1 MPFESPLETSHELA
15 NQINL
20 LANRLKA
27 KNLLLGTAESCTG
40 GLLAAQLTSFA
51 GSSKWFDRAII
62 TYSNQAKI
70 SLLGVLPET
79 IQQHGAVSET
89 CARAMLEGLL
99 KQVDIGVAIT
109 GIAGPDGGSIDKPVG
124 TVWFAF
130 GQQGHPPSTRLEQF
144 EGSREA
150 IRLQAC
156 AFALQQLTQMLQ

>member
-1 MPFESPLETSHELA
+1 MPFEDTLEAGHKLT

-20 LANRLKA
+20 LADRLKA

-40 GLLAAQLTSFA
+40 GLFAAQLTSVA
-51 GSSKWFDRAII
+51 GSSKWFDRALI
-62 TYSNQAKI
+62 TYSNEAKI
-70 SLLGVLPET
+70 SLLTVSPDT

-89 CARAMLEGLL
+89 CAHAMLEGLL

-124 TVWFAF
+124 SVWFAF
-130 GQQGHPPSTRLEQF
+130 GQKNQTARTYLKHFQGD
-144 EGSREA
+144 REK

-156 AFALQQLTQMLQ
+156 AFALEQLLLMLQ